1 MANSDPELFR
11 LTTEQVISMSL
22 LAGAL
27 MKKLHCLWLL
37 VELLMVGRMVP
48 LAAIENRS
56 KHAIVKIDV
65 QMKVH

>member
-1 MANSDPELFR
+1 MANPAPELFR

-27 MKKLHCLWLL
+27 MKKLHCLWPVL
-37 VELLMVGRMVP
+37 ELEMVGRTVP

-56 KHAIVKIDV
+56 KQANVKIVV
-65 QMKVH
+65 QMKVY

>member
-1 MANSDPELFR
+1 
-11 LTTEQVISMSL
+11 

-37 VELLMVGRMVP
+37 LELLMVGRTVP

-56 KHAIVKIDV
+56 KHAFMKIDTHEGKLV
-65 QMKVH
+65 YWSSKYYKLYNN